1 MASQL
6 KRLAGFVLAAS
17 VAACGS
23 NASKGSLFSASSGG
37 SNDGFAFGGT
47 GGTTSLGNGG
57 APAQSGGTTAEDT
70 GGTPGIFITTPQGN
84 DTCGGQ
90 AITVLFL
97 IDRSGSMNC
106 NLPPITAS
114 ADCENMSPP
123 AKVDMT
129 APSKWEVISSTISAS
144 LAQFVP
150 TDPSIKVKV
159 GLAYFSIDGVC
170 GANST
175 PAVPVADADDAQFDL
190 IRNSVAAQ
198 KPNGGTPIVGATI
211 LGYQYLYRALDVTSN
226 AHIILI
232 TDGQDSC
239 ADYYASNP
247 AIGPGDHVADLIM
260 NQAPKALSVGIKTWV
275 IGAPGSEPARSMLSN
290 LAVSGGTRRSAD
302 CTPGTDA
309 DPTVGD
315 CHYDM
320 TTGDFQAALTMA
332 LTHIMAVVTCEAPS

>member
-1 MASQL
+1 
-6 KRLAGFVLAAS
+6 
-17 VAACGS
+17 
-23 NASKGSLFSASSGG
+23 
-37 SNDGFAFGGT
+37 
-47 GGTTSLGNGG
+47 
-57 APAQSGGTTAEDT
+57 
-70 GGTPGIFITTPQGN
+70 
-84 DTCGGQ
+84 
-90 AITVLFL
+90 
-97 IDRSGSMNC
+97 MNC

-309 DPTVGD
+309 APTVGD